1 MLLVL
6 LVYYIVIV
14 SISSSYIQSLILCSI
29 CPDIDECAAE
39 TDDCSQTCT
48 NNDGSFICGCNGG
61 YILDIDGFTCL
72 GKQKLYIAFSH
83 TYEHK
88 YVAGFH

>member
-48 NNDGSFICGCNGG
+48 NTVGSFTCGCNSG
-61 YILDIDGFTCL
+61 YTLDDDGINCN
-72 GKQKLYIAFSH
+72 GMEKLYRAFTMHINISM
-83 TYEHK
+83 
-88 YVAGFH
+88 